1 MKSLAALRFRSAA
14 LVAATILLTGAP
26 TLLAAAAGS
35 LPRSALPGVR
45 TVDSVQRMV
54 MPTVEV
60 EALRA
65 EDTEREHAGAAVPL
79 RFATS
84 LPVDVTPYN
93 SGTWETL
100 QDGSHLWR
108 LRIESPGAMSLNIGL
123 EHFDLPAGASFWI
136 HDEDGAHVQ
145 GPYTAKNRNIDG
157 GLWTAVVLGD
167 KLVAEL
173 HLPMGMEADLR
184 ITSVNHGYRV
194 FGEGEAA
201 GSEKRGSCNVNVVCP
216 VGNPWRDQIRSVA
229 RITISGMF
237 LCTGQMVNNS
247 SQDETPYLLTAQ
259 HCIEQPFQAPSI
271 VAYWNYETSTC
282 TERFGGSLSQ
292 NQSGSRWIASYQ
304 LGGGSDFTLVDL
316 DQLPDPSFNVYYS
329 GWDARDEVPDAATAI
344 HHPGGDQKSI
354 SFDYDPLTI
363 TSYLGTASP
372 GNGTH
377 LRVEDW
383 DLGTTEGGSS
393 GGCLFDNATGF
404 CVGTLSGGFAAC
416 GNDEPDWYGRFARHW
431 TGDDT
436 PETRLSDW
444 LDPLDTGVLF
454 LEGKNSTQSESAAV
468 WLIPAAAS
476 LPGVGSSNWKSEISV
491 VNTGSIARNVSL
503 YFVPGGGVWPGE
515 LLTGPF
521 AVRPNESLYLN
532 DPLLSEN
539 PTAGLLYA
547 SVTGDGTVA
556 FSRTYTLS
564 KGGGTFGQGV
574 PGIRLTDA
582 ALATD
587 LVLPM
592 VHSSPGRFRT
602 NVGFAQTSAGWF
614 SVYVSIY
621 SADGELLAEKKYRI
635 ETAWR
640 QIDDIFKKLG
650 IGDLTVEGG
659 WIRIRLAAGAPAFWT
674 TYATVIDDNTN
685 DPTYILPVAP

>member
-1 MKSLAALRFRSAA
+1 MSTRLHITIGFLAATVL
-14 LVAATILLTGAP
+14 
-26 TLLAAAAGS
+26 AGS
-35 LPRSALPGVR
+35 PSVLPARATGLPPSALPGVR

-54 MPTVEV
+54 MPTVDV
-60 EALRA
+60 EALLA

-100 QDGSHLWR
+100 QNGSRLWR
-108 LRIESPGAMSLNIGL
+108 LRIESPGAMSLNLGL
-123 EHFDLPAGASFWI
+123 ERFELPNGASFWI
-136 HDEDGAHVQ
+136 HDEHGAHVQ
-145 GPYTAKNRNIDG
+145 GPYTAENRNITG

-173 HLPMGMEADLR
+173 HVPIGMEADLR

-194 FGEGEAA
+194 FGEEEAA

-216 VGNPWRDQIRSVA
+216 VGNRWRDQIRSIA
-229 RITISGMF
+229 RITVSGMF

-247 SQDETPYLLTAQ
+247 AQDETPYLLTAQ
-259 HCIEQPFQAPSI
+259 HCIERPFWAPSI

-282 TERFGGSLSQ
+282 AERFGGSLSQ
-292 NQSGSRWIASYQ
+292 NQSGSAWIASYP
-304 LGGGSDFTLVDL
+304 LGGGSDFTLVEL
-316 DQLPDPSFNVYYS
+316 DQLPDPSFDVYYS
-329 GWDARDEVPDAATAI
+329 GWDARAEVPDAATAI

-354 SFDYDPLTI
+354 SFEFDPLTI
-363 TSYLGTASP
+363 TSYLETASP
-372 GNGTH
+372 GTGTH

-393 GGCLFDNATGF
+393 GGCLFDKGTGF

-416 GNDEPDWYGRFARHW
+416 GNHEPDWYGRFARHW
-431 TGDDT
+431 TGDGT
-436 PETRLSDW
+436 PGTRLSDW
-444 LDPLDTGVLF
+444 LDPLDTGALF
-454 LEGKNSTQSESAAV
+454 LDGKNSTQSESTAL

-476 LPGVGSSNWKSEISV
+476 LPGFGSSEWKSEVSV

-503 YFVPGGGVWPGE
+503 HFVPSGSAWPGE

-521 AVRPNESLYLN
+521 AVTPDESLYLN

-539 PTAGLLYA
+539 PTSGLLYA

-556 FSRTYTLS
+556 FSRTYSLS
-564 KGGGTFGQGV
+564 DGGGTYAQGV
-574 PGIRLTDA
+574 PGIRLTDT

-587 LVLPM
+587 LILPM
-592 VHSSPGRFRT
+592 VHSSPGKFRT

-621 SADGELLAEKKYRI
+621 SADGKLLAEKKYRI

-650 IGDLTVEGG
+650 VGDLTIEGG

-674 TYATVIDDNTN
+674 TYATVIDDRTN